1 MNIIQQSKASNR
13 QPHNEE
19 VLMYLADNMAAAAA
33 SFSSHGYDQFI
44 QARDSF
50 KNALRENACI
60 VESVNIE

>member
-1 MNIIQQSKASNR
+1 MNVIQQSKANNQ

-50 KNALRENACI
+50 KNALLENSCV
-60 VESVNIE
+60 VESVNVE